1 MKNTKQASKLLKIK
15 ESQTR
20 KHAKNQG
27 VKKVGRDYIFTD
39 ADIEKIKE
47 RLGKVAKP
55 PKVAKCAFTNRKEE
69 QESTALLH

>member
-1 MKNTKQASKLLKIK
+1 MKNTKQVSKFLGIK

-39 ADIEKIKE
+39 ADIQKIKS
-47 RLGKVAKP
+47 RLGKVGKP
-55 PKVAKCAFTNRKEE
+55 GKIKK
-69 QESTALLH
+69 

>member
-1 MKNTKQASKLLKIK
+1 MKNTKQVSKLLGIK

-39 ADIEKIKE
+39 ADIEKIKT
-47 RLGKVAKP
+47 RLGKWGRPCQHK
-55 PKVAKCAFTNRKEE
+55 KWRKR
-69 QESTALLH
+69 

>member
-1 MKNTKQASKLLKIK
+1 MKNTKQVSAMLGIK

-39 ADIEKIKE
+39 ADIQKIKA
-47 RLGKVAKP
+47 RLGKVGKP
-55 PKVAKCAFTNRKEE
+55 SHLTK
-69 QESTALLH
+69 

>member
-1 MKNTKQASKLLKIK
+1 MKNTKQASLILGIK

-39 ADIEKIKE
+39 ADIQKIKT
-47 RLGKVAKP
+47 RLGKVGKPAKI
-55 PKVAKCAFTNRKEE
+55 KK
-69 QESTALLH
+69 

>member
-1 MKNTKQASKLLKIK
+1 MKNTKQVSRLLGIK

-39 ADIEKIKE
+39 ADIQKIKT
-47 RLGKVAKP
+47 RLGKVGKP
-55 PKVAKCAFTNRKEE
+55 SHLTKKSK
-69 QESTALLH
+69 

>member
-1 MKNTKQASKLLKIK
+1 MKNTKQVSMILGIK

-39 ADIEKIKE
+39 ADIQRIKT
-47 RLGKVAKP
+47 RLGKVGKP
-55 PKVAKCAFTNRKEE
+55 AHLTK
-69 QESTALLH
+69 